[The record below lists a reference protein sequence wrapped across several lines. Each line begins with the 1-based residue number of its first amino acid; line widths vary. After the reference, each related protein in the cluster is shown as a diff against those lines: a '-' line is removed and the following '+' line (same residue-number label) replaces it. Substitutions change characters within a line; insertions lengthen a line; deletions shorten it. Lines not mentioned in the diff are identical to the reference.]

1 MADMAASSRNDCFT
15 RSVELILAACIM
27 SQFFNIHQDN
37 PQPRLIAQT
46 ADILR
51 KGGVVVYPTDSGYAL
66 GCMLGNA
73 QAQARIR
80 RIREVDDEHLF
91 TLMCRNLSE
100 LGNYAKVNNSQFRL
114 LKANTPGAYT
124 FILNATREVP
134 RRLQHPKRSTIGIRV
149 PKHAIVQA
157 ILEAIDAPLL
167 SMSLRLADT
176 EQTLEPW
183 EIRARLQHQVDLV
196 IETEHCPEGATT
208 VINLTEE
215 MPVLMR
221 EGLGDPTPFV
231 FDAG

>member
-1 MADMAASSRNDCFT
+1 
-15 RSVELILAACIM
+15 M

-37 PQPRLIAQT
+37 PQPRLIGQT

-51 KGGVVVYPTDSGYAL
+51 QGGVIVYPTDSGYAL
-66 GCMLGNA
+66 GCMLGYA
-73 QAQARIR
+73 EAQARIR
-80 RIREVDDEHLF
+80 QIRSVDDAHLF

-134 RRLQHPKRSTIGIRV
+134 RKLQHPKRSTIGIRV
-149 PKHAIVQA
+149 PQHAIVQA

-167 SMSLRLADT
+167 SMSLRFDAAAAV
-176 EQTLEPW
+176 LEPW
-183 EIRARLQHQVDLV
+183 EIRERLQRQVDLV
-196 IETEHCPEGATT
+196 IEVEHCPEAATT

-215 MPVLMR
+215 VPELVR
-221 EGLGDPTPFV
+221 AGAGDITPFGFEV
-231 FDAG
+231 A